1 MLKITRPWPRNAGLL
16 LSCEK
21 RFQENCLENSICIWR
36 LAHAICSF
44 SHRIHS
50 LVAYSISQ
58 QCFRVSTKADYFR
71 SWTFKLYLAVKGA
84 HDRRKIAEVTCILH
98 NIVIIYVYIYILTHI
113 IIIVQTCTY
122 CIHLYYIHILSH
134 INRYYHIMINCCT
147 SSGFRSQCCQ
157 EQRDDALPGFYCL
170 VSSDEVR
177 ATCHAWLVKK
187 SKMRR
192 IDGSNM
198 EVI

>member
-16 LSCEK
+16 VSCEK

-36 LAHAICSF
+36 LAHVICSF

-50 LVAYSISQ
+50 LVACSISQ

-122 CIHLYYIHILSH
+122 CIHLYYIHILSQ

-147 SSGFRSQCCQ
+147 SSGFEEPMLPGTKRWCAA
-157 EQRDDALPGFYCL
+157 RLLLPGFIRWSAGHL
-170 VSSDEVR
+170 SRLAGQEIKD
-177 ATCHAWLVKK
+177 A
-187 SKMRR
+187 
-192 IDGSNM
+192 
-198 EVI
+198 

>member
-16 LSCEK
+16 VSCEK

-36 LAHAICSF
+36 LAHVICSF

-50 LVAYSISQ
+50 LVACSISQ

-98 NIVIIYVYIYILTHI
+98 NIVIIYVYIYIDTYNYNCTDMYILHSSVLYTHI
-113 IIIVQTCTY
+113 K
-122 CIHLYYIHILSH
+122 
-134 INRYYHIMINCCT
+134 
-147 SSGFRSQCCQ
+147 
-157 EQRDDALPGFYCL
+157 
-170 VSSDEVR
+170 SD
-177 ATCHAWLVKK
+177 
-187 SKMRR
+187 
-192 IDGSNM
+192 
-198 EVI
+198 